1 MFFSVNLVR
10 SFSFTLSPEV
20 ISWGVYFNL
29 VLSDVENVESQKVLP
44 KKTQRSSIG
53 FCASKSHGF
62 PLQPI
67 KITRTGPG
75 SKATVIKSWT
85 NKSLQLDGALSSPFG
100 QLFQISFHNSQREA
114 KGRGQAQEI
123 RIFSILEGLFE
134 PKISHVSECPVHILS
149 TSPPNHC
156 WCEPSSPSLPMM
168 NS

>member
-1 MFFSVNLVR
+1 MLIHREIQSKLIQAWALTLGSLVLDHDFGDDWLSFQHFYICMMFFSVNLVR

-29 VLSDVENVESQKVLP
+29 VLSDVKNVESQKVLS

-85 NKSLQLDGALSSPFG
+85 NKSLRLDEALSSP
-100 QLFQISFHNSQREA
+100 LDN
-114 KGRGQAQEI
+114 
-123 RIFSILEGLFE
+123 FSR
-134 PKISHVSECPVHILS
+134 
-149 TSPPNHC
+149 
-156 WCEPSSPSLPMM
+156 
-168 NS
+168 